1 MRDGYIKT
9 AAVTPDVLVADP
21 LFNGKMIR
29 EAMAKA
35 AEEQVKLLVF
45 PELSLSSATCGV
57 LVTQDVLLDQVMEE
71 LVFIKECS
79 KEQEMITVVGAPL
92 SLMGQLYN
100 CAVVIYKGSVLGIVP
115 KVNVTDWFAKGLKDA
130 EWISF
135 LGETVPF
142 GCNILFQ
149 CATMRNFTFACEIGD
164 DVWAPVSPAASHALA
179 GATVIAAPAATF
191 ETATKGDYRRNLLA
205 IQSGKLAAAYV
216 YAEAGEGEST
226 TDYIFGGQNLI
237 CENGTVL
244 AEGRRFE
251 NGMILADIDVNLIG
265 GERRKNAGFKNGSS
279 EYYDVVEFVMAKAE
293 TTLTRTFS
301 KTPFIPE
308 DKEERAR
315 RCEEILT
322 MQALGLKKRLSH
334 ARAQTAV
341 IGISGGLDS
350 TLALLVTARAFDMLG
365 MPREKMICVTMP
377 CFGTTDRTYQNA
389 LTMTKELGATLR
401 EVNIMKAVTQHFE
414 DIGHDMSIHN
424 VAYENAQARERTQV
438 IMDIANDN
446 NGMVIGTGDLSEL
459 ALGWATYNGD
469 HMSMYCVNGDV
480 PKMLVRH
487 IVTYAA
493 EMTEQEG
500 LKRSL
505 LDVVDTPVSPELLPP
520 VDGEIAQKTEDL
532 VGPYELHDFFLY
544 YMLRFG
550 FTPKKIFRIAVQ
562 TFKGEYDEAV
572 IYKWLRTFCWRF
584 FAQQYKRSCLPDG
597 PKVGSVDISPRG
609 SFKMGSDVSSAAW
622 MKLMDELKAEL
633 GLE

>member
-1 MRDGYIKT
+1 MKDGFIKT
-9 AAVTPDVLVADP
+9 AAVTPDILVADP
-21 LFNGKMIR
+21 LFNGNAIR
-29 EAMAKA
+29 EAMKTA
-35 AEEQVKLLVF
+35 AEKKVKLLVF
-45 PELSLSSATCGV
+45 PELSLSSATGGV
-57 LVTQDVLLDQVMEE
+57 LITQEVLLDQVLEE
-71 LVFIKECS
+71 LELIKECS
-79 KEQEMITVVGAPL
+79 KEMSMITVVGAPL
-92 SLMGQLYN
+92 ALLGRLYN
-100 CAVVIYKGSVLGIVP
+100 CAVVVYRGSILGIVP
-115 KVNVTDWFAKGLKDA
+115 KTMVTDWYAAGEKDA
-130 EWISF
+130 EWIHF

-149 CATMRNFTFACEIGD
+149 CSNMRNFAFACEIGD

-179 GATVIAAPAATF
+179 GATVIAVPAATF
-191 ETATKGDYRRNLLA
+191 EVATKADYRRNLLA
-205 IQSGKLAAAYV
+205 IQSGKLTAAYV

-244 AEGRRFE
+244 VEGKRFE
-251 NGMILADIDVNLIG
+251 NGMIITDIDVSLLA
-265 GERRKNAGFKNGSS
+265 GERRKNACFKPGSGD
-279 EYYDVVEFVMAKAE
+279 YYDVVEFLMEKEE
-293 TTLTRTFS
+293 TVLDRSFS

-308 DKEERAR
+308 DKAERAR

-389 LTMTKELGATLR
+389 LTMTRELGATLR

-414 DIGHDMSIHN
+414 DIGHDMSVHN

-500 LKRSL
+500 LKKSL

-544 YMLRFG
+544 YLLRFG
-550 FTPKKIFRIAVQ
+550 YTPKKIFRIAVK

-609 SFKMGSDVSSAAW
+609 SFKMGSDVSSAVW
-622 MKLMDELKAEL
+622 MKQMDELKLEL
-633 GLE
+633 GIE